1 MKRKSLLSS
10 TRLFISFVVLLVVFA
25 MTAFAQT
32 GTSSVRGTVVD
43 PQGKVVSGATVT
55 LTNTETNTTRNQTT
69 SDSGIFVFELVPPGP
84 YRVDVEVSGFKK
96 GVITN
101 VQALVAKATEV
112 NVQLEVGAVTES
124 VTVAA
129 TGGEVL
135 LNNQD
140 ASLGNNFVSKQIGQ
154 LPLEA
159 RNVAALLTLQP
170 GVTKEGNVTG
180 SRADQANVTLDGV
193 DINEQQSNQI
203 GSTSSSDAST
213 QNPGTNTVLRLNA
226 EAIDEFRVVTANP
239 NAQFGR
245 SSGAQV
251 SLITKGGTNELHGA
265 LFWFHRPTVLAAN
278 DFFNNRAGVYGPN
291 DPQVQLGQAR
301 VGEEKVP
308 RPALIRNTFG
318 GALGGPIIKDRSFFF
333 YSYEGRTD
341 RSQQSVL
348 QRVPLPTMG
357 LGQLRFP
364 NAAGGVTT
372 FTAADFATVFPL
384 TGDPNA
390 PGLGG
395 TNPIAL
401 QALAAAANK
410 YRANDFGTT
419 GDSFINSAGQL
430 VQLNTAGYR
439 FNAYLPSNFNSHVF
453 RFDQNLTSKQQLFAR
468 FNVNHD
474 HIAGVPA
481 FPDTPRPDTWS
492 HPWGIAAGHTWTISN
507 RFVNNFRYG
516 LTREAFTT
524 DGDAAKNEIYFRFVF
539 FPVNDSRTLKRVTP
553 THNFTDDFSW
563 VMDNHTLQF
572 GGNFRIVRN
581 RRTSF
586 AGAFDTAYSNPS
598 GYTSGS
604 LLSTPITNFYQ
615 GGPNRPASGQTN
627 VIQNAASALLGR
639 LTSWNARLTYDKEG
653 NLLPAGSATTR
664 EFATEEYEWYG
675 QDSWK
680 IGSTL
685 TLTYGLRYS
694 LSRPIYE
701 TNGFETK
708 PNIPLSDYLQRRID
722 ASAQGQNYHE
732 PLLMDLSGSANGRSS
747 MYPWDKNNF
756 QPRVG
761 IAWSP
766 NFKSGFLHRML
777 GENGRSVFRGGF
789 AMTNDFLGQQLATR
803 FDQLNSLGFLSTIN
817 SPFSFCNTT
826 THPCPLFTGFNQP
839 VRSFPLVTPLVSNK
853 LTFPRQRPDDM
864 ALVIETSLD
873 ERIKSPT
880 NYQWNVTFERE
891 LPKGLVVQASYIGR
905 LGRSLLVSRDVMM
918 PNNLTDPKSGMD
930 WYTAAGMLEDI
941 RRNLGLQGIVGS
953 TSTSAANLA
962 AMQAVIR
969 SVPAIPFF
977 ENFFGSVPNFF
988 RNLVGSSR
996 AGLPTNATQ
1005 AVFGDIFIFN
1015 GNDWTTTQADID
1027 FALLDADKDVLFY
1040 QPQYGA
1046 LSSFTTVG
1054 NSEYHGGTLS
1064 VRQRLGESL
1073 TLDFNYTLSKSMDD
1087 ASGLQNSGSFGSAFI
1102 INPLRQHDSWS
1113 VSDFDVR
1120 HIINFN
1126 SLWQLPFGRHR
1137 WLSFGDNKV
1146 ADAVLGNWQLNSI
1159 MRWNSG
1165 YPIGAPYDASTWAT
1179 NWNIQSYGTRVR
1191 EIEACP
1197 TRGDLQPPRLFGC
1210 DPTQAY
1216 QSFRNARPGETGDR
1230 NAFRLP
1236 GYFTLDM
1243 GLTKSFTMPWNE
1255 NHKLELRFEAF
1266 NVTNTQRMG
1275 GVLSTRDG
1283 YGLVDIPQT
1292 SSAPTNFSNFVSIQ
1306 GNRRVMQFGFRYAF

>member
-1 MKRKSLLSS
+1 MKRYSYLRRELSLICGL
-10 TRLFISFVVLLVVFA
+10 VVLLSVGG
-25 MTAFAQT
+25 MTAVGQT

-55 LTNTETNTTRNQTT
+55 LTNTETNTSRNQQTT
-69 SDSGIFVFELVPPGP
+69 ESGVFVFELVPPGP
-84 YRVDVEVSGFKK
+84 YTVNVEAAGFKK
-96 GVITN
+96 AIITN
-101 VQALVAKATEV
+101 VQALVAKASEV
-112 NVQLEVGAVTES
+112 NVQLDIGAVSET

-129 TGGEVL
+129 TGSEVL

-140 ASLGNNFVSKQIGQ
+140 ASLGNNFVSKQIAQ

-159 RNVAALLTLQP
+159 RNVASLLTLQP
-170 GVTKEGNVTG
+170 GVTREGSVTG

-203 GSTSSSDAST
+203 GSTSSSDAAS
-213 QNPGTNTVLRLNA
+213 QSPSTNTVLRLNA
-226 EAIDEFRVVTANP
+226 EAIAEFRVVTANP

-251 SLITKGGTNELHGA
+251 SLITKPGTNELHGA

-278 DFFNNRAGVYGPN
+278 DFFNNRAGSYGPN

-301 VGEEKVP
+301 AGQEKVP

-318 GALGGPIIKDRSFFF
+318 GAIGGPIVRDRSFFF
-333 YSYEGRTD
+333 YSYEGRRD
-341 RSQQSVL
+341 RSQQTVL
-348 QRVPLPTMG
+348 ERVPLPTMG
-357 LGQLRFP
+357 QGQLRFA
-364 NAAGGVTT
+364 NQAGGVTT
-372 FTAADFATVFPL
+372 FTAANFATVFSSL
-384 TGDPNA
+384 S
-390 PGLGG
+390 G
-395 TNPIAL
+395 TNPVAL
-401 QALAAAANK
+401 SALAAAAAK
-410 YRANDFGTT
+410 YRANDFGNT
-419 GDSFINSAGQL
+419 GDSFIDSATGQL
-430 VQLNTAGYR
+430 VLLNTAGYR
-439 FNAYLPSNFNSHVF
+439 FNAYLPSNFNSHSA
-453 RFDQNLTSKQQLFAR
+453 RFDQNLTSKQQLFVR
-468 FNVNHD
+468 INVNHD
-474 HIAGVPA
+474 QIAGVPA

-492 HPWGIAAGHTWTISN
+492 HPWGIGAGHTWTISD

-516 LTREAFTT
+516 LTREAFTQQ
-524 DGDAAKNEIYFRFVF
+524 GDAAKNEIFFRFVF
-539 FPVNDSRTLKRVTP
+539 FPVLDSRTLQRVTP
-553 THNFTDDFSW
+553 VHNFTDDFSW
-563 VMDNHTLQF
+563 VRNNHTIQF

-604 LLSTPITNFYQ
+604 LLSTPIRNFFS
-615 GGPNRPASGQTN
+615 GSAAPRGGQTS

-639 LTSWNARLTYDKEG
+639 LTSWNARLTYDKQG
-653 NLLPAGSATTR
+653 NLLPAGSPTTR

-675 QDSWK
+675 QDIWK
-680 IGSTL
+680 MGTSL

-701 TNGFETK
+701 TNGYETK

-722 ASAQGQNYHE
+722 ASAKGQNYFE
-732 PLLMDLSGSANGRSS
+732 PLLMDLSGAANGKSS

-761 IAWSP
+761 LAWSP
-766 NFKSGFLHRML
+766 NFKSGFMHTIL
-777 GENGRSVFRGGF
+777 GDNGRSVIRGGF

-826 THPCPLFTGFNQP
+826 SHPCPLFSGFDQP
-839 VRSFPLVTPLVSNK
+839 VRNFPLVTPLVQNN
-853 LTFPRQRPDDM
+853 LTFPRQRPADM

-880 NYQWNVTFERE
+880 NYMWNLTFERE

-905 LGRSLLVSRDVMM
+905 LGRSLLLSRDVMM
-918 PNNLTDPKSGMD
+918 PNDLTDPKSGMD
-930 WYTAAGMLEDI
+930 WYTAAGMIEDL
-941 RRNLGLQGIVGS
+941 RRNLAIQGITSSSS
-953 TSTSAANLA
+953 TATIQAAIANL
-962 AMQAVIR
+962 Q
-969 SVPAIPFF
+969 PIPFF
-977 ENFFGSVPNFF
+977 ENMFGSIPGFAAF
-988 RNLVGSSR
+988 MVGSSR
-996 AGLPTNATQ
+996 ANTFGINNATK
-1005 AVFGDIFIFN
+1005 AVFGDAFFFN

-1027 FALLDADKDVLFY
+1027 FSRLDAGLDVLFY

-1073 TLDFNYTLSKSMDD
+1073 SLDFNYTLSKSMDD
-1087 ASGLQNSGSFGSAFI
+1087 ASGLQTSGSYGGTFI
-1102 INPLRQHDSWS
+1102 LNPLRQHDSWA

-1126 SLWQLPFGRHR
+1126 ALWQLPIGRNK
-1137 WLSFGDNKV
+1137 WLSFGGNKAV
-1146 ADAVLGNWQLNSI
+1146 DAILGHWQLSSI

-1165 YPIGAPYDASTWAT
+1165 YPISAPFDAATWAT
-1179 NWNIQSYGTRVR
+1179 NWNVQSFGTRVR
-1191 EIEACP
+1191 DIEACP
-1197 TRGDLQPPRLFGC
+1197 TRGALQPPRLFGC
-1210 DPTQAY
+1210 NPDQAY
-1216 QSFRNARPGETGDR
+1216 QSFRNAKPGETGDR
-1230 NAFRLP
+1230 NVFRLP
-1236 GYFTLDM
+1236 GYFNLDM
-1243 GLTKSFTMPWNE
+1243 GLTKSFTMPYSE

-1275 GVLSTRDG
+1275 GILATRDG
-1283 YGLVDIPQT
+1283 YGLVDVPQA
-1292 SSAPTNFSNFVSIQ
+1292 SPAPTNFSNFVSIQ
-1306 GNRRVMQFGFRYAF
+1306 GNRRVMQFGFRYSF

>member
-1 MKRKSLLSS
+1 MKRRSYATKGLCLLCGLIVLLS
-10 TRLFISFVVLLVVFA
+10 IGC
-25 MTAFAQT
+25 MTAFGQT

-43 PQGKVVSGATVT
+43 PQKQVVSGATVT
-55 LTNTETNTTRNQTT
+55 ITNTETNVTRNQQT
-69 SDSGIFVFELVPPGP
+69 SESGVFVFEQLPPGP
-84 YRVDVEVSGFKK
+84 YRVEVEAKGFKK
-96 GVITN
+96 AIITN
-101 VQALVAKATEV
+101 VQALVAKASDV
-112 NVQLEVGAVTES
+112 PVQLELGALSES

-129 TGGEVL
+129 TTNEVS
-135 LNNQD
+135 LNTQD
-140 ASLGNNFVSKQIGQ
+140 ASLGNNFVSQQIGQ

-159 RNVAALLTLQP
+159 RNVASLLTLQP
-170 GVTKEGNVTG
+170 GVTREGSVTG

-203 GSTSSSDAST
+203 GSTSSSDAATLS
-213 QNPGTNTVLRLNA
+213 PSTNTVLRLNA

-251 SLITKGGTNELHGA
+251 SLVTKGGTNDYHGA

-278 DFFNNRAGVYGPN
+278 DFFNNRAGVYGPS
-291 DPQVQLGQAR
+291 DPQVQLGQAK

-318 GALGGPIIKDRSFFF
+318 GALGGPIVRDRAFFF

-341 RSQQSVL
+341 RSQQTVL

-357 LGQLRFP
+357 LGQLRFA
-364 NAAGGVTT
+364 NQGGGVST
-372 FTAADFATVFPL
+372 FTAANFATVFPS
-384 TGDPNA
+384 
-390 PGLGG
+390 LGG
-395 TNPIAL
+395 TNPVAL
-401 QALAAAANK
+401 SALAAAAAK
-410 YRANDFGTT
+410 YRANDFGNT
-419 GDSFINSAGQL
+419 GDSFIDPNTGQL

-439 FNAYLPSNFNSHVF
+439 FNAYLPSDFNSHVA
-453 RFDQNLTSKQQLFAR
+453 RLDYNLNSKQQIFAR
-468 FNVNHD
+468 INVNHD
-474 HIAGVPA
+474 MIAGIPA

-507 RFVNNFRYG
+507 RFVNNLRYG
-516 LTREAFTT
+516 LTREAFTQQ
-524 DGDAAKNEIYFRFVF
+524 GDAAKNEIFFRFVF
-539 FPVNDSRTLKRVTP
+539 FPVLDSRTLQRVTP
-553 THNFTDDFSW
+553 VHNFTDDFSW
-563 VMDNHTLQF
+563 VKDTHTIQF

-598 GYTSGS
+598 GYTSGN
-604 LLSTPITNFYQ
+604 LLSTPITSFF
-615 GGPNRPASGQTN
+615 SGSAAPRSDQRTP
-627 VIQNAASALLGR
+627 IQNAASALLGR

-653 NLLPAGSATTR
+653 NLLPAGSPTVR

-675 QDSWK
+675 QDIWK
-680 IGSTL
+680 IGSSL

-694 LSRPIYE
+694 LSRPVYE
-701 TNGFETK
+701 TGGYETK
-708 PNIPLSDYLQRRID
+708 PNIPLSEYLRRRIA
-722 ASAQGQNYHE
+722 ASAQGQNYFE
-732 PLLMDLSGSANGRSS
+732 PLEMDLSGAANGKSS

-766 NFKSGFLHRML
+766 NFRSGFMHTIL
-777 GENGRSVFRGGF
+777 GDAGRSVIRGGF

-826 THPCPLFTGFNQP
+826 NHPCPAFSSYDQQ
-839 VRSFPLVTPLVSNK
+839 VRNFPLVTPLVETN

-873 ERIKSPT
+873 EEIKSPT
-880 NYQWNVTFERE
+880 NYMWNLTYERE
-891 LPKGLVVQASYIGR
+891 LGKGLVIQASYIGR
-905 LGRSLLVSRDVMM
+905 LGRSLLLSRDVMM

-930 WYTAAGMLEDI
+930 WYTAAGMIEDL
-941 RRNLGLQGIVGS
+941 RRNLALQGITSGS
-953 TSTSAANLA
+953 STATIQQAIANL
-962 AMQAVIR
+962 
-969 SVPAIPFF
+969 PPIPFF
-977 ENFFGSVPNFF
+977 ENMFGSIPGFAAF
-988 RNLVGSSR
+988 MVGSSR
-996 AGLPTNATQ
+996 ANTFGINNATR
-1005 AVFGDIFIFN
+1005 AVFGDAFFFN

-1027 FALLDADKDVLFY
+1027 FARLDAGLDVMFY

-1064 VRQRLGESL
+1064 VRERLGDSL
-1073 TLDFNYTLSKSMDD
+1073 SLDFNYTLSKSMDD
-1087 ASGLQNSGSFGSAFI
+1087 ASGLQNSGSYGGTFI
-1102 INPLRQHDSWS
+1102 LNPLRQHDSWA

-1120 HIINFN
+1120 HIVNFN
-1126 SLWQLPFGRHR
+1126 ALWQLPIGRNR
-1137 WLSFGDNKV
+1137 RLSFGGNK
-1146 ADAVLGNWQLNSI
+1146 AVDTILGNWQLSSI

-1165 YPIGAPYDASTWAT
+1165 YPIGAPFDASTWAT
-1179 NWNIQSYGTRVR
+1179 NWNVQSYGTRVR

-1210 DPTQAY
+1210 DPDQAY
-1216 QSFRNARPGETGDR
+1216 QSFRNAKPGETGDR

-1236 GYFTLDM
+1236 GYFTLDL
-1243 GLTKSFTMPWNE
+1243 GFTKSIKMPWE
-1255 NHKLELRFEAF
+1255 GHKLELRFEAF

-1275 GVLSTRDG
+1275 GILATRDG
-1283 YGLVDIPQT
+1283 YGLVDIPQA
-1292 SSAPTNFSNFVSIQ
+1292 SDAPTNFSNFVSIQ

>member
-1 MKRKSLLSS
+1 MKGLCLLCGS
-10 TRLFISFVVLLVVFA
+10 IILLTIGSI
-25 MTAFAQT
+25 TALGQT

-43 PQGKVVSGATVT
+43 PQKQVVSGATVT
-55 LTNTETNTTRNQTT
+55 ITNTETNASRNQQTT
-69 SDSGIFVFELVPPGP
+69 ESGVFVFELVPPGP
-84 YRVDVEVSGFKK
+84 YRVEVEATGFKK
-96 GVITN
+96 AIVTN
-101 VQALVAKATEV
+101 VQALVAKASEV
-112 NVQLEVGAVTES
+112 NVQLDIGTLNES

-129 TGGEVL
+129 TSNEVA
-135 LNNQD
+135 LNTQD
-140 ASLGNNFVSKQIGQ
+140 ASLGNNFVSQQIGQ

-159 RNVAALLTLQP
+159 RNVASLLTLQP
-170 GVTKEGNVTG
+170 GVTREGSVTG

-203 GSTSSSDAST
+203 GSTSSSDAATLS
-213 QNPGTNTVLRLNA
+213 PSTNTVLRLNA

-251 SLITKGGTNELHGA
+251 SLVTKGGTNDFHGA

-278 DFFNNRAGVYGPN
+278 DFFNNRAGVYGPS
-291 DPQVQLGQAR
+291 DPQVQLGQAK
-301 VGEEKVP
+301 VGEQKVP

-318 GALGGPIIKDRSFFF
+318 GALGGPIVRDRAFFF

-341 RSQQSVL
+341 RSQQTVL

-357 LGQLRFP
+357 LGQLRFA
-364 NAAGGVTT
+364 NQGGGVST
-372 FTAADFATVFPL
+372 FTAANFATVFP
-384 TGDPNA
+384 A
-390 PGLGG
+390 LGG
-395 TNPIAL
+395 TNPVAL
-401 QALAAAANK
+401 SALAAAANK
-410 YRANDFGTT
+410 YRANDFGNT
-419 GDSFINSAGQL
+419 GDSFINPNTGQL
-430 VQLNTAGYR
+430 VLLNTAGYR
-439 FNAYLPSNFNSHVF
+439 FNAYLPSDFNSHVG
-453 RFDQNLTSKQQLFAR
+453 RLDYNLTSKQQLFAR

-474 HIAGVPA
+474 MIAGVPA

-507 RFVNNFRYG
+507 RFVNNLRYG
-516 LTREAFTT
+516 LTREAFTQQ
-524 DGDAAKNEIYFRFVF
+524 GDASKNEIFFRFVF
-539 FPVNDSRTLKRVTP
+539 FPVLDSRTLQRVTP
-553 THNFTDDFSW
+553 VHNFTDDFSW
-563 VMDNHTLQF
+563 VKDTHTIQF

-598 GYTSGS
+598 GYTSGN
-604 LLSTPITNFYQ
+604 LLSTPITSFF
-615 GGPNRPASGQTN
+615 SGSAAPRSDQRTP
-627 VIQNAASALLGR
+627 IQNAASALLGR

-653 NLLPAGSATTR
+653 NLLPAGSPTTR

-675 QDSWK
+675 QDIWK
-680 IGSTL
+680 IRSSL

-694 LSRPIYE
+694 LSRPVYE
-701 TNGFETK
+701 TGGYETK
-708 PNIPLSDYLQRRID
+708 PNIALSEYFRRRIA
-722 ASAQGQNYHE
+722 ASAQGQNYFE
-732 PLLMDLSGSANGRSS
+732 PLQMDLSGAANGKSS

-766 NFKSGFLHRML
+766 NFKSGFMHAIL
-777 GENGRSVFRGGF
+777 GDPGRSVIRGGF

-826 THPCPLFTGFNQP
+826 NHPCPAFSSYDQP
-839 VRSFPLVTPLVSNK
+839 VRNFPLVTPLVETN

-873 ERIKSPT
+873 EEIKSPT
-880 NYQWNVTFERE
+880 NYMWNLTFERE
-891 LPKGLVVQASYIGR
+891 LGKGLVVQASYIGR
-905 LGRSLLVSRDVMM
+905 LGRSLLLSRDVMM

-930 WYTAAGMLEDI
+930 WYTAAGMIEDL
-941 RRNLGLQGIVGS
+941 RRNLALQGI
-953 TSTSAANLA
+953 TSSSPTATIQAAIANL
-962 AMQAVIR
+962 Q
-969 SVPAIPFF
+969 PIPFF
-977 ENFFGSVPNFF
+977 ENLFGSTPGFAAF
-988 RNLVGSSR
+988 MVGSSR
-996 AGLPTNATQ
+996 ANTFGINNATR
-1005 AVFGDIFIFN
+1005 AVFGDAFFFN

-1027 FALLDADKDVLFY
+1027 FARLDAGLDVLFY

-1064 VRQRLGESL
+1064 VRERLGDSL
-1073 TLDFNYTLSKSMDD
+1073 SLDFNYTLSKSMDD
-1087 ASGLQNSGSFGSAFI
+1087 ASGLQNSGSYGGTFI
-1102 INPLRQHDSWS
+1102 LNPLRQHDSWA

-1126 SLWQLPFGRHR
+1126 ALWQLPIGRNR
-1137 WLSFGDNKV
+1137 WLSFGGNK
-1146 ADAVLGNWQLNSI
+1146 AVDTILGNWQLSSI

-1165 YPIGAPYDASTWAT
+1165 YPIGAPFDASTWAT
-1179 NWNIQSYGTRVR
+1179 NWNVQSYGTRVR
-1191 EIEACP
+1191 DIEACP

-1210 DPTQAY
+1210 DPDQAY
-1216 QSFRNARPGETGDR
+1216 QSFRNAKPGETGDR

-1236 GYFTLDM
+1236 GYFTLDL
-1243 GLTKSFTMPWNE
+1243 GFTKSIKMPWE
-1255 NHKLELRFEAF
+1255 GHKLELRFEAF

-1275 GVLSTRDG
+1275 GILATRDG
-1283 YGLVDIPQT
+1283 YGLVDIPQA
-1292 SSAPTNFSNFVSIQ
+1292 SDAPTNFSNFVSIQ

>member
-1 MKRKSLLSS
+1 MKRYSYLARELCSICGLLVLLSIGS
-10 TRLFISFVVLLVVFA
+10 
-25 MTAFAQT
+25 MTAFGQT

-55 LTNTETNTTRNQTT
+55 LTNTETNTSRNQTT
-69 SDSGIFVFELVPPGP
+69 SDSGIFVFELMPPGT
-84 YRVDVEVSGFKK
+84 YRVNVEAAGFKK
-96 GVITN
+96 AIITD
-101 VQALVAKATEV
+101 VQALVAKPTEL

-124 VTVAA
+124 VTVQA
-129 TGGEVL
+129 TANEVL

-140 ASLGNNFVSKQIGQ
+140 ASLGNNFVTRQIGQ

-159 RNVAALLTLQP
+159 RNVASLLTLQP
-170 GVTKEGNVTG
+170 GVTREGAVTG

-203 GSTSSSDAST
+203 GSTSSSDAAS
-213 QNPGTNTVLRLNA
+213 QSPSTNTVLRLNA

-251 SLITKGGTNELHGA
+251 SLITKGGTNEFHGA

-318 GALGGPIIKDRSFFF
+318 GAIGGPIARDRTFFF

-357 LGQLRFP
+357 QGQLRFA
-364 NAAGGVTT
+364 NEAGGVTT
-372 FTAADFATVFPL
+372 FTAANFATVFPSL
-384 TGDPNA
+384 N
-390 PGLGG
+390 G
-395 TNPIAL
+395 TNPVGLA
-401 QALAAAANK
+401 ALAAAAAK
-410 YRANDFGTT
+410 YPANDFGTT
-419 GDSFINSAGQL
+419 GDSFIDPTTGQL
-430 VQLNTAGYR
+430 TLLNTAGYR
-439 FNAYLPSNFNSHVF
+439 FNAYLPSNFNSHVA
-453 RFDQNLTSKQQLFAR
+453 RFDHNLTSKQQLFAR

-474 HIAGVPA
+474 SIAGVPA

-516 LTREAFTT
+516 LTREAFTSE
-524 DGDAAKNEIYFRFVF
+524 GDAAKNEIFFRFVF
-539 FPVNDSRTLKRVTP
+539 FPVLDSRTLKRVTP
-553 THNFTDDFSW
+553 VHHFTDDFSW
-563 VMDNHTLQF
+563 VLDNHTVQF

-598 GYTSGS
+598 GYTSGN
-604 LLSTPITNFYQ
+604 LLSTPITNFFS
-615 GGPNRPASGQTN
+615 GNARPRGDQRTP
-627 VIQNAASALLGR
+627 IQNAASALLGR

-653 NLLPAGSATTR
+653 NLLQAGSPTER

-675 QDSWK
+675 QDVWK

-701 TNGFETK
+701 TQGFETK
-708 PNIPLSDYLQRRID
+708 PNIALSEYLRRRIA
-722 ASAQGQNYHE
+722 ASEQGQNYFE
-732 PLLMDLSGSANGRSS
+732 PLEMDLSGSANGRSS
-747 MYPWDKNNF
+747 MYPWDRNNF

-766 NFKSGFLHRML
+766 DFKSGLMHSIF
-777 GENGRSVFRGGF
+777 GDTGRSVIRGGF

-803 FDQLNSLGFLSTIN
+803 FDQLNSLGFLTTIN

-826 THPCPLFTGFNQP
+826 TNPCPRFTGYDQP
-839 VRSFPLVTPLVSNK
+839 VRSFPLVTPLVEDNLS
-853 LTFPRQRPDDM
+853 FPRQRPADM

-873 ERIKSPT
+873 EEIKSPT
-880 NYQWNVTFERE
+880 NYMWNLTFERE
-891 LPKGLVVQASYIGR
+891 LPKGLVIQASYIGR
-905 LGRSLLVSRDVMM
+905 LGRGLLLSRDVMM
-918 PNNLTDPKSGMD
+918 PNNLRDPKSGMD
-930 WYTAAGMLEDI
+930 WYTAAGMLEDL
-941 RRNLGLQGIVGS
+941 RRNLAVQGI
-953 TSTSAANLA
+953 TSASPTATIQAAIANL
-962 AMQAVIR
+962 Q
-969 SVPAIPFF
+969 PIPFF
-977 ENFFGSVPNFF
+977 ENLFGSVPGLASA
-988 RNLVGSSR
+988 LVGGSR
-996 AGLPTNATQ
+996 ANTFGINNATR
-1005 AVFGDIFIFN
+1005 AVFGDAFFFN
-1015 GNDWTTTQADID
+1015 GNDWTTTQAEID
-1027 FALLDADKDVLFY
+1027 FALLDAGLDLLFY

-1073 TLDFNYTLSKSMDD
+1073 SMDFNYTLSKSMDD
-1087 ASGLQNSGSFGSAFI
+1087 ASGLQNSGSFGGAFI
-1102 INPLRQHDSWS
+1102 LNPLRQHDSWA

-1126 SLWQLPFGRHR
+1126 ALWQLPFGRNR
-1137 WLSFGDNKV
+1137 WLSFGGNKV
-1146 ADAVLGNWQLNSI
+1146 ADTILGNWQLSSI

-1165 YPIGAPYDASTWAT
+1165 YPISAPFDASTWAT
-1179 NWNIQSYGTRVR
+1179 NWNVQSFGTRVR
-1191 EIEACP
+1191 EIQACP

-1210 DPTQAY
+1210 NPDEAY
-1216 QSFRNARPGETGDR
+1216 QSFRNAKPGETGDR
-1230 NAFRLP
+1230 NVFRLP
-1236 GYFTLDM
+1236 GYFALDI
-1243 GLTKSFTMPWNE
+1243 GLTKSLTMPWNE

-1275 GVLSTRDG
+1275 GILATRDG
-1283 YGLVDIPQT
+1283 YGLVDVPQA
-1292 SSAPTNFSNFVSIQ
+1292 SPAPTNFSNFTSIQ

>member
-1 MKRKSLLSS
+1 MKRYSY
-10 TRLFISFVVLLVVFA
+10 LFRELCLICGLVVLLS
-25 MTAFAQT
+25 MTAVGQT
-32 GTSSVRGTVVD
+32 GTSSVRGTVLD
-43 PQGKVVSGATVT
+43 PAGKVVSGANVT
-55 LTNTETNTTRNQTT
+55 LTNTETNTARNQSTGE
-69 SDSGIFVFELVPPGP
+69 SGVFVFELVPPGP
-84 YRVDVEVSGFKK
+84 YRVDVEAAGFKK
-96 GVITN
+96 AIITN
-101 VQALVAKATEV
+101 IQALVAKSTEV
-112 NVQLEVGAVTES
+112 PVQLEIGAVTES
-124 VTVAA
+124 ITIAA
-129 TGGEVL
+129 TANEVA
-135 LNNQD
+135 LNTQD
-140 ASLGNNFVSKQIGQ
+140 GSLGNNFVSQQIGQ

-170 GVTKEGNVTG
+170 GVTREGAVTG

-203 GSTSSSDAST
+203 GSTSSSDAASA
-213 QNPGTNTVLRLNA
+213 NPGTNTVLRLNA

-251 SLITKGGTNELHGA
+251 SLITKGGTNDWNGA
-265 LFWFHRPTVLAAN
+265 LFWFHRPSVLAAN
-278 DFFNNRAGVYGPN
+278 DFFNNRAGRYGPN

-318 GALGGPIIKDRSFFF
+318 GALGGPIIKDRTFFF

-357 LGQLRFP
+357 QGQLRFA
-364 NAAGGVTT
+364 NLAGGVTT
-372 FTAADFATVFPL
+372 FTAANFATVFPSL
-384 TGDPNA
+384 Q
-390 PGLGG
+390 G
-395 TNPIAL
+395 TNPVAL

-419 GDSFINSAGQL
+419 GDSFINSSGQL
-430 VQLNTAGYR
+430 VLLNTAGYR
-439 FNAYLPSNFNSHVF
+439 FNAYLPSNFNSHSA
-453 RFDQNLTSKQQLFAR
+453 RFDHNLTSNQQLFLR
-468 FNVNHD
+468 VNVNHD
-474 HIAGVPA
+474 EIAGVPA

-492 HPWGIAAGHTWTISN
+492 HPWGIAAGHTWTISD

-524 DGDAAKNEIYFRFVF
+524 QGDAAKNEIFFRFVF

-553 THNFTDDFSW
+553 VHNFTDDFSW
-563 VMDNHTLQF
+563 VKDNHTLQF

-604 LLSTPITNFYQ
+604 LLSSPISGFFTGNDK
-615 GGPNRPASGQTN
+615 PRSGQTS

-639 LTSWNARLTYDKEG
+639 LTSWNARLTYDKQG
-653 NLLPAGSATTR
+653 KLLPAGTPTER

-675 QDSWK
+675 QDVWK
-680 IGSTL
+680 IGTTL
-685 TLTYGLRYS
+685 TLSYGLRYS

-722 ASAQGQNYHE
+722 ASAKGQNYFE
-732 PLLMDLSGSANGRSS
+732 PLLMDLSGAANGKSS

-766 NFKSGFLHRML
+766 NFKDGFMHRIF
-777 GENGRSVFRGGF
+777 GDGGRSVIRGGF

-803 FDQLNSLGFLSTIN
+803 FDQLNSLGFLSTLN
-817 SPFSFCNTT
+817 SPFSFCNTSN
-826 THPCPLFTGFNQP
+826 HPCPLFSGFDQP
-839 VRSFPLVTPLVSNK
+839 VRTFPLVAPAIQNT
-853 LTFPRQRPDDM
+853 LTFPRQRPQDM

-880 NYQWNVTFERE
+880 NYMWNLTYERE
-891 LPKGLVVQASYIGR
+891 LPKGLVIQASYIGR
-905 LGRSLLVSRDVMM
+905 LGRSLLLSRDVMM

-930 WYTAAGMLEDI
+930 WYTAAGMIEDL
-941 RRNLGLQGIVGS
+941 RRNLALQGI
-953 TSTSAANLA
+953 TSSSPTATIQAAIANL
-962 AMQAVIR
+962 Q
-969 SVPAIPFF
+969 PIPFF
-977 ENFFGSVPNFF
+977 ENLFGSVPGFAAF
-988 RNLVGSSR
+988 MVGGNR
-996 AGLPTNATQ
+996 ANTFGINNATR
-1005 AVFGDIFIFN
+1005 AVFGDAFFFN
-1015 GNDWTTTQADID
+1015 GNDWTTTQADMD
-1027 FALLDADKDVLFY
+1027 FARLDADLDVLFY

-1064 VRQRLGESL
+1064 VRERLGNSL
-1073 TLDFNYTLSKSMDD
+1073 TMDFNYTFSKSMDD
-1087 ASGLQNSGSFGSAFI
+1087 ASGLQTSGSFGGTFI
-1102 INPLRQHDSWS
+1102 LNPLRQHDSWA

-1120 HIINFN
+1120 HIVNFN
-1126 SLWQLPFGRHR
+1126 ALWQLPMGRNR
-1137 WLSFGDNKV
+1137 WLSFGGNKL
-1146 ADAVLGNWQLNSI
+1146 ADTILGNWQLSSI

-1165 YPIGAPYDASTWAT
+1165 YPIGAPFDAATWAT
-1179 NWNIQSYGTRVR
+1179 NWNVQSYGVRVR
-1191 EIEACP
+1191 DIQACP
-1197 TRGDLQPPRLFGC
+1197 TRGGLQPPRLFGC
-1210 DPTQAY
+1210 DPDQAY
-1216 QSFRNARPGETGDR
+1216 QSFRNAKPGETGDR

-1236 GYFTLDM
+1236 GYFNLDI
-1243 GLTKSFTMPWNE
+1243 GLNKSFNIKE
-1255 NHKLELRFEAF
+1255 GQKLELRFEAF

-1275 GVLSTRDG
+1275 GILATRDG
-1283 YGLVDIPQT
+1283 YGLVDVPQA

-1306 GNRRVMQFGFRYAF
+1306 GNRRVMQFGFRYVF

>member
-1 MKRKSLLSS
+1 MKRKALLSS
-10 TRLFISFVVLLVVFA
+10 TSFLISFVVLVAGFA
-25 MTAFAQT
+25 ITVSAQT

-55 LTNTETNTTRNQTT
+55 LTSTETNTARNQTT

-84 YRVDVEVSGFKK
+84 YRIEVEASGFKK
-96 GVITN
+96 GVVTN
-101 VQALVAKATEV
+101 VQALVAKPTEI
-112 NVQLEVGAVTES
+112 NVQLEVGAVNES

-135 LNNQD
+135 LNTQD

-193 DINEQQSNQI
+193 DINEQQSNQV
-203 GSTSSSDAST
+203 GSTSSSDAAS
-213 QNPGTNTVLRLNA
+213 QSPSSNTVLRLNA

-251 SLITKGGTNELHGA
+251 SLVTKGGTNELHGA

-291 DPQVQLGQAR
+291 APQVQLGQAR
-301 VGEEKVP
+301 VGQEKVP

-318 GALGGPIIKDRSFFF
+318 GALGGPIVRDRTFFF

-357 LGQLRFP
+357 LGQLRFANQTGP
-364 NAAGGVTT
+364 GGVTT
-372 FTAADFATVFPL
+372 FTAANFLTVFPL
-384 TGDPNA
+384 
-390 PGLGG
+390 LQG
-395 TNPIAL
+395 TNPVAL
-401 QALAAAANK
+401 QALANAANK

-419 GDSFINSAGQL
+419 GDSFIDSNGQL
-430 VQLNTAGYR
+430 VLLNTAGYR
-439 FNAYLPSNFNSHVF
+439 FNAYLPSNFNSHVA
-453 RFDQNLTSKQQLFAR
+453 RFDHNLTSNQQLFVR
-468 FNVNHD
+468 INVNHD
-474 HIAGVPA
+474 QIAGVPA

-492 HPWGIAAGHTWTISN
+492 HPWGIAAGHTWTLSN

-524 DGDAAKNEIYFRFVF
+524 QGDAAKNEIFFRFVF
-539 FPVNDSRTLKRVTP
+539 FPVLDSRTLQRVTP
-553 THNFTDDFSW
+553 VHNFTDDFSW
-563 VMDNHTLQF
+563 IKDNHTIQF

-604 LLSTPITNFYQ
+604 LLSTPISNFFS
-615 GGPNRPASGQTN
+615 GTANAPRSGQTS

-653 NLLPAGSATTR
+653 NLLPAGSPTTR

-675 QDSWK
+675 QDVWK
-680 IGSTL
+680 IGSTV

-701 TNGFETK
+701 TNGYETK
-708 PNIPLSDYLQRRID
+708 PNIPLSDYLQRRIA
-722 ASAQGQNYHE
+722 ASAKGQNYFE
-732 PLLMDLSGSANGRSS
+732 PLLMDLSGAANGKSS

-756 QPRVG
+756 QPRFG

-766 NFKSGFLHRML
+766 NVKSGFLHRML
-777 GENGRSVFRGGF
+777 GDSGQSVFRGGF
-789 AMTNDFLGQQLATR
+789 AMTNDFLGQTLATR

-826 THPCPLFTGFNQP
+826 NHPCPLFTGFDQP
-839 VRSFPLVTPLVSNK
+839 VRSFPLVAPVVENK
-853 LTFPRQRPDDM
+853 LNFPRQRPADM

-880 NYQWNVTFERE
+880 NYMWNLTFERE

-905 LGRSLLVSRDVMM
+905 IGHNLLLSRDVMM
-918 PNNLTDPKSGMD
+918 PNDLTDPKSTMD
-930 WYTAAGMLEDI
+930 WYQAAGQLEDI
-941 RRNLGLQGIVGS
+941 RRNLALQGI
-953 TSTSAANLA
+953 TSSSPT
-962 AMQAVIR
+962 AVIQAAINNLP
-969 SVPAIPFF
+969 VIPFF
-977 ENFFGSVPNFF
+977 ENFFGTVPNFAADMVGNSR
-988 RNLVGSSR
+988 RNLYNIN
-996 AGLPTNATQ
+996 NATK
-1005 AVFGDIFIFN
+1005 AVFGDAFFFN

-1027 FALLDADKDVLFY
+1027 FTLLGEGLDLLFY

-1054 NSEYHGGTLS
+1054 NSEYHGATVS
-1064 VRQRLGESL
+1064 VRERLGESL
-1073 TLDFNYTLSKSMDD
+1073 SLDFNYTFSKSMDD
-1087 ASGLQNSGSFGSAFI
+1087 ASGLQTSGSYGGAFI
-1102 INPLRQHDSWS
+1102 LNPLRQHDSWS

-1120 HIINFN
+1120 HVINFN
-1126 SLWQLPFGRHR
+1126 SLWELPFGRGR
-1137 WLSFGDNKV
+1137 WLSFGDNKAV
-1146 ADAVLGNWQLNSI
+1146 NAVLGGWQLSSI
-1159 MRWNSG
+1159 VRWNSG
-1165 YPIGAPYDASTWAT
+1165 YPISAPFDAATWAT
-1179 NWNIQSYGTRVR
+1179 NWNVQSFGVRVR
-1191 EIEACP
+1191 DIEACP

-1216 QSFRNARPGETGDR
+1216 QSFRNAKPGETGDR

-1243 GLTKSFTMPWNE
+1243 GLTKSFSMPWNE

-1275 GVLSTRDG
+1275 GILATRDG

>member
-1 MKRKSLLSS
+1 MKQFRYLVRELCLAFGLL
-10 TRLFISFVVLLVVFA
+10 VLLCIGG
-25 MTAFAQT
+25 MTAVAQT

-43 PQGKVVSGATVT
+43 QNGQVVSGATVT
-55 LTNTETNTTRNQTT
+55 LTNTETNTARNQQT
-69 SDSGIFVFELVPPGP
+69 SDSGIYVFELVPPGP
-84 YRVDVEVSGFKK
+84 YRVDVEATGFKK
-96 GVITN
+96 KIVTN

-112 NVQLEVGAVTES
+112 NVQLEIGAVTES
-124 VTVAA
+124 VTVQA
-129 TGGEVL
+129 TGNEVAV
-135 LNNQD
+135 NTQD
-140 ASLGNNFVSKQIGQ
+140 ASLGNNFVTKQIGE

-170 GVTKEGNVTG
+170 GVTRDGSVTG

-203 GSTSSSDAST
+203 GSTSSSDASSAS
-213 QNPGTNTVLRLNA
+213 PSTNTVLRLNA

-251 SLITKGGTNELHGA
+251 SLITKGGGNQFHGS

-291 DPQVQLGQAR
+291 DPQVPLGLAK

-318 GALGGPIIKDRSFFF
+318 GALGGPIVRDRSFFF

-357 LGQLRFP
+357 QGQLRFA
-364 NAAGGVTT
+364 NVSGGVTT
-372 FTAADFATVFPL
+372 FNAANFASVFPSL
-384 TGDPNA
+384 Q
-390 PGLGG
+390 G
-395 TNPIAL
+395 TNPVAL
-401 QALAAAANK
+401 QALAAAAAK

-419 GDSFINSAGQL
+419 GDSFVDPATGQL

-439 FNAYLPSNFNSHVF
+439 FNAYLPSNFNSHSA
-453 RFDQNLTSKQQLFAR
+453 RFDHNLTSKQQLFLR
-468 FNVNHD
+468 VNVNHD
-474 HIAGVPA
+474 QIAGIPA

-516 LTREAFTT
+516 LTREAFTQQ
-524 DGDAAKNEIYFRFVF
+524 GDAAKNEIFFRFVF
-539 FPVNDSRTLKRVTP
+539 FPVLDSRTLQRTTP
-553 THNFTDDFSW
+553 VHNFTDDFSW
-563 VMDNHTLQF
+563 VRDNHTVQF

-604 LLSTPITNFYQ
+604 LLSNPIISFFANTPNAV
-615 GGPNRPASGQTN
+615 RSGQTS

-653 NLLPAGSATTR
+653 NLQPAGTPTTR

-675 QDSWK
+675 QDIWK
-680 IGSTL
+680 IGSSL

-708 PNIPLSDYLQRRID
+708 PNIPLSDYFQRRID
-722 ASAQGQNYHE
+722 ASAKGENYIE
-732 PLLMDLSGSANGRSS
+732 PLLMELSGAANGKSS

-756 QPRVG
+756 QPRLG

-766 NFKSGFLHRML
+766 NFRSGFMHSIL
-777 GENGRSVFRGGF
+777 GDAGKSVIRGGF

-826 THPCPLFTGFNQP
+826 SNPCPLFTGFNQP
-839 VRSFPLVTPLVSNK
+839 VRSFPLVSPVIENHLS
-853 LTFPRQRPDDM
+853 FPRQRPADM

-880 NYQWNVTFERE
+880 NYMWNLTFERE
-891 LPKGLVVQASYIGR
+891 LPKGFVVQASYIGR
-905 LGRSLLVSRDVMM
+905 LGRDLLVSRDVMM

-941 RRNLGLQGIVGS
+941 RRSLALQGI
-953 TSTSAANLA
+953 TSSSSN
-962 AMQAVIR
+962 AVILQAFNNLP
-969 SVPAIPFF
+969 VIPFF
-977 ENFFGSVPNFF
+977 ENFFGSVPNFAANMVGNTR
-988 RNLVGSSR
+988 RNNFNVN
-996 AGLPTNATQ
+996 NATKS
-1005 AVFGDIFIFN
+1005 VFGDAFFFT

-1027 FALLDADKDVLFY
+1027 IFGLLDEGLPLKFY

-1046 LSSFTTVG
+1046 LSSFSTVG
-1054 NSEYHGGTLS
+1054 NSEYHAGTLS
-1064 VRQRLGESL
+1064 IRQRLRDDLSF
-1073 TLDFNYTLSKSMDD
+1073 DFNYTLSKSMDD
-1087 ASGLQNSGSFGSAFI
+1087 ASGLQTSGSYGGTFI
-1102 INPLRQHDSWS
+1102 LNPLRQHDSWA
-1113 VSDFDVR
+1113 VSDFDVK

-1126 SLWQLPFGRHR
+1126 SLWSLPMGRGHK
-1137 WLSFGDNKV
+1137 LSFGDNKV
-1146 ADAVLGNWQLNSI
+1146 ADAVLGHWDLNSI

-1165 YPIGAPYDASTWAT
+1165 NPIGAPFDAATWAT
-1179 NWNIQSYGTRVR
+1179 NWNVQSYGTRVR
-1191 EIEACP
+1191 PIEACP

-1210 DPTQAY
+1210 NPDQSY
-1216 QSFRNARPGETGDR
+1216 QSFRNAKPGETGDR
-1230 NAFRLP
+1230 NVFRLP

-1243 GLTKSFTMPWNE
+1243 GLGKTFTIKE
-1255 NHKLELRFEAF
+1255 GHKLQLRFEAF

-1275 GVLSTRDG
+1275 GILATRDG
-1283 YGLVDIPQT
+1283 YGLVDVPQA

>member
-1 MKRKSLLSS
+1 MKRKTLLSS
-10 TRLFISFVVLLVVFA
+10 TSLFISFVVLLALFA
-25 MTAFAQT
+25 TTALAQSS
-32 GTSSVRGTVVD
+32 TSSVRGTVAD

-55 LTNTETNTTRNQTT
+55 LTNTETNTARNQTT
-69 SDSGIFVFELVPPGP
+69 SDSGIFVFEQVPPGP
-84 YRVDVEVSGFKK
+84 YRVDVEASGFKK

-112 NVQLEVGAVTES
+112 NVQLEVGSVTES

-159 RNVAALLTLQP
+159 RNVASLLTLQP

-213 QNPGTNTVLRLNA
+213 QTPGSNTVLRLNA

-291 DPQVQLGQAR
+291 DPQVQFGQAR
-301 VGEEKVP
+301 AGEQKVP
-308 RPALIRNTFG
+308 RPALIRNSFG
-318 GALGGPIIKDRSFFF
+318 GALGGPIIKDRTFFF
-333 YSYEGRTD
+333 YSYEGRID

-357 LGQLRFP
+357 LGQLRFANQTGP
-364 NAAGGVTT
+364 GGVTT
-372 FTAADFATVFPL
+372 FTAANFATVFPL
-384 TGDPNA
+384 TGDPSA

-395 TNPIAL
+395 TNPV
-401 QALAAAANK
+401 ALAALTAAANK

-419 GDSFINSAGQL
+419 GDSFFDSNGQL
-430 VQLNTAGYR
+430 VLLNTAGYR
-439 FNAYLPSNFNSHVF
+439 FNAYLPSNFNSHVM
-453 RFDQNLTSKQQLFAR
+453 RLDHSLTSKQQIFAR

-524 DGDAAKNEIYFRFVF
+524 DGDAAKNEIFFRFVF

-553 THNFTDDFSW
+553 VHNFTDDFSW
-563 VMDNHTLQF
+563 VANNHTFQF
-572 GGNFRIVRN
+572 GGNFRLVNN

-604 LLSTPITNFYQ
+604 LLSTPISNFFS
-615 GGPNRPASGQTN
+615 GTARPRSGQTS

-639 LTSWNARLTYDKEG
+639 LTSWNARLTYDKQG
-653 NLLPAGSATTR
+653 NLLPPGTATTR
-664 EFATEEYEWYG
+664 EFATQEYEWYG
-675 QDSWK
+675 QDVWK
-680 IGSTL
+680 IGSTV

-701 TNGFETK
+701 TNGYETK
-708 PNIPLSDYLQRRID
+708 PNIPLSDYLQRRMA
-722 ASAQGQNYHE
+722 ASAQGQNYFE
-732 PLLMDLSGSANGRSS
+732 PLQMDLSGSANGKSS

-756 QPRVG
+756 QPRFG

-766 NFKSGFLHRML
+766 NVKDGFLHKFL
-777 GENGRSVFRGGF
+777 GDGGKSVFRGGF
-789 AMTNDFLGQQLATR
+789 AMTNDFLGQTLATR
-803 FDQLNSLGFLSTIN
+803 FDQLNSLGFLTTLN

-839 VRSFPLVTPLVSNK
+839 VRTFPLVAPAIQNTLS
-853 LTFPRQRPDDM
+853 FPHQRPQDM

-880 NYQWNVTFERE
+880 NYMWNLTFERE

-905 LGRSLLVSRDVMM
+905 LGRNLLLSRDVMM
-918 PNNLTDPKSGMD
+918 PNDLTDPKSTMD
-930 WYTAAGMLEDI
+930 WYQAAGQIEDL
-941 RRNLGLQGIVGS
+941 RRNLAVQGI
-953 TSTSAANLA
+953 TSASPTATI
-962 AMQAVIR
+962 QAVFANMQ
-969 SVPAIPFF
+969 PIPFF
-977 ENFFGSVPNFF
+977 ENLFGSVPF
-988 RNLVGSSR
+988 RGELVSSSR
-996 AGLPTNATQ
+996 ANTFGINNFTK
-1005 AVFGDIFIFN
+1005 AVFADAFFSN

-1027 FALLDADKDVLFY
+1027 FALLDAGLDVMFY

-1046 LSSFTTVG
+1046 LTSFSTVG
-1054 NSEYHGGTLS
+1054 NSSYNGATVS

-1073 TLDFNYTLSKSMDD
+1073 SLDFNYTLSKSMDD
-1087 ASGLQNSGSFGSAFI
+1087 ASGLQTSGGYGSSFI
-1102 INPLRQHDSWS
+1102 LNPLRQHDSYA

-1126 SLWQLPFGRHR
+1126 SLWQLPFGRGR
-1137 WLSFGDNKV
+1137 WLSFGDNKAV
-1146 ADAVLGNWQLNSI
+1146 DAILGHWQLNSI

-1165 YPIGAPYDASTWAT
+1165 YPIGAPFDAATWAT
-1179 NWNIQSYGTRVR
+1179 NWNVQSYGVRVR
-1191 EIEACP
+1191 PIEACP
-1197 TRGDLQPPRLFGC
+1197 TRGGTQPPRLFGC
-1210 DPTQAY
+1210 DPTEAY
-1216 QSFRNARPGETGDR
+1216 QSFRNAKPGETGDR

-1243 GLTKSFTMPWNE
+1243 GLMKSFTMPWNE

-1275 GVLSTRDG
+1275 GILATRDG
-1283 YGLVDIPQT
+1283 YGLVDVPQT
-1292 SSAPTNFSNFVSIQ
+1292 SAAPTNFSNFVSIQ

>member
-1 MKRKSLLSS
+1 
-10 TRLFISFVVLLVVFA
+10 
-25 MTAFAQT
+25 MTAA
-32 GTSSVRGTVVD
+32 
-43 PQGKVVSGATVT
+43 
-55 LTNTETNTTRNQTT
+55 
-69 SDSGIFVFELVPPGP
+69 
-84 YRVDVEVSGFKK
+84 
-96 GVITN
+96 
-101 VQALVAKATEV
+101 
-112 NVQLEVGAVTES
+112 
-124 VTVAA
+124 
-129 TGGEVL
+129 
-135 LNNQD
+135 
-140 ASLGNNFVSKQIGQ
+140 NF
-154 LPLEA
+154 L
-159 RNVAALLTLQP
+159 
-170 GVTKEGNVTG
+170 
-180 SRADQANVTLDGV
+180 
-193 DINEQQSNQI
+193 
-203 GSTSSSDAST
+203 
-213 QNPGTNTVLRLNA
+213 
-226 EAIDEFRVVTANP
+226 
-239 NAQFGR
+239 
-245 SSGAQV
+245 
-251 SLITKGGTNELHGA
+251 
-265 LFWFHRPTVLAAN
+265 
-278 DFFNNRAGVYGPN
+278 
-291 DPQVQLGQAR
+291 
-301 VGEEKVP
+301 
-308 RPALIRNTFG
+308 
-318 GALGGPIIKDRSFFF
+318 
-333 YSYEGRTD
+333 
-341 RSQQSVL
+341 
-348 QRVPLPTMG
+348 
-357 LGQLRFP
+357 
-364 NAAGGVTT
+364 
-372 FTAADFATVFPL
+372 TVFPL
-384 TGDPNA
+384 TGDPTA

-395 TNPIAL
+395 TNPVAL

-419 GDSFINSAGQL
+419 GDSFTNSAGQL
-430 VQLNTAGYR
+430 VLLNTAGYR
-439 FNAYLPSNFNSHVF
+439 FNAYLPSNFNSHVA
-453 RFDQNLTSKQQLFAR
+453 RFDYNLTSKQQVFAR
-468 FNVNHD
+468 VNVNHD
-474 HIAGVPA
+474 AIAGVPA

-524 DGDAAKNEIYFRFVF
+524 LGDAAKNEIYFRFVF

-563 VMDNHTLQF
+563 VIDNHTVQF
-572 GGNFRIVRN
+572 GGNVRIVRN
-581 RRTSF
+581 KRTSF

-604 LLSTPITNFYQ
+604 LLSTPITNFFA
-615 GGPNRPASGQTN
+615 GTANAAAGGQTN
-627 VIQNAASALLGR
+627 VIQNASSALLGR

-653 NLLPAGSATTR
+653 NLLPAGTATTR
-664 EFATEEYEWYG
+664 EFATEEYETYA
-675 QDSWK
+675 QDVWK
-680 IGSTL
+680 IGSSL

-701 TNGFETK
+701 TNGYETK
-708 PNIPLSDYLQRRID
+708 PNIALSDYFQRRID
-722 ASAQGQNYHE
+722 ASARGQDYLE
-732 PLLMDLSGSANGRSS
+732 PLLMDLSGAANGKSS

-756 QPRVG
+756 QPRIG
-761 IAWSP
+761 LAWSP
-766 NFKSGFLHRML
+766 NFKTGVLHSMF
-777 GENGRSVFRGGF
+777 GENGRSVVRGGF

-826 THPCPLFTGFNQP
+826 TNPCPLFTGFNQP
-839 VRSFPLVTPLVSNK
+839 VRTFPLVAPAIESHLS
-853 LTFPRQRPDDM
+853 FPRQRPADM

-880 NYQWNVTFERE
+880 NYMWNLTFERE

-905 LGRSLLVSRDVMM
+905 LGRNLLVSRDVMM

-930 WYTAAGMLEDI
+930 WNTAAGMLEDI

-977 ENFFGSVPNFF
+977 ENFFGSVPNFA
-988 RNLVGSSR
+988 RSMLGSSR

-1015 GNDWTTTQADID
+1015 GNDWTTTQSDLD
-1027 FALLDADKDVLFY
+1027 FALLGQKLPQLFY

-1046 LSSFTTVG
+1046 LTSFSTVG

-1064 VRQRLGESL
+1064 VRERLGDSL

-1087 ASGLQNSGSFGSAFI
+1087 ASGLQTSGGYGGAFI
-1102 INPLRQHDSWS
+1102 LNPLRQHDSWA

-1126 SLWQLPFGRHR
+1126 SLWQLPMGRNR
-1137 WLSFGDNKV
+1137 WLSFGGNKV
-1146 ADAVLGNWQLNSI
+1146 ADAVLGNWQLSSI

-1165 YPIGAPYDASTWAT
+1165 YPVGAPYDASTWAT
-1179 NWNIQSYGTRVR
+1179 NWNVQSYGVRVR
-1191 EIEACP
+1191 DVEACP
-1197 TRGDLQPPRLFGC
+1197 TRGDTQPPRLFGC
-1210 DPTQAY
+1210 DPNQAY

-1243 GLTKSFTMPWNE
+1243 GVTKSLKMPWNE

-1275 GVLSTRDG
+1275 GLLTTRDG

-1292 SSAPTNFSNFVSIQ
+1292 SPAPTNFSNFVSIQ

>member
-1 MKRKSLLSS
+1 MKRYSYLRIQLCLICGLLVLLSVAS
-10 TRLFISFVVLLVVFA
+10 T
-25 MTAFAQT
+25 TALGQS
-32 GTSSVRGTVVD
+32 GTSTVRGSVVD
-43 PQGKVVSGATVT
+43 PQGKVLSGATVT
-55 LTNTETNTTRNQTT
+55 LTNTETNTSRTQQT
-69 SDSGIFVFELVPPGP
+69 SDSGNYVFELVPPGT
-84 YRVDVEVSGFKK
+84 YRVDVAASGFKK
-96 GVITN
+96 GVITD
-101 VQALVAKATEV
+101 VQAQVAKSTEV
-112 NVQLEVGAVTES
+112 NIQLEVGAVTES

-129 TGGEVL
+129 TANEVL
-135 LNNQD
+135 INNQD
-140 ASLGNNFVSKQIGQ
+140 ASLGNNFVSQQIGQ

-159 RNVAALLTLQP
+159 RNVASLLTLQP
-170 GVTKEGNVTG
+170 GVTREGSVTG

-193 DINEQQSNQI
+193 DINEQQSNQV
-203 GSTSSSDAST
+203 GSTSSSDAAS
-213 QNPGTNTVLRLNA
+213 QSPSSNTVLRLNA

-251 SLITKGGTNELHGA
+251 SLITKGGTNNFHGA

-278 DFFNNRAGVYGPN
+278 DFFNNRAGRYGPN
-291 DPQVQLGQAR
+291 DPQVQLGQAK

-318 GALGGPIIKDRSFFF
+318 GAFGGPIVRDRTFFF

-357 LGQLRFP
+357 VGQLRFA
-364 NAAGGVTT
+364 NLEGGVTT

-384 TGDPNA
+384 LPGGL
-390 PGLGG
+390 GLGG
-395 TNPIAL
+395 TNPVAL
-401 QALAAAANK
+401 SALAAAASK
-410 YRANDFGTT
+410 YPANDFGTT
-419 GDSFINSAGQL
+419 GDSFVDPATGQL
-430 VQLNTAGYR
+430 VLLNTAGYR
-439 FNAYLPSNFNSHVF
+439 FNAYLPSNFNSHVA
-453 RFDQNLTSKQQLFAR
+453 RFDHNLTSKQQLFAR

-474 HIAGVPA
+474 EIAGVPA

-492 HPWGIAAGHTWTISN
+492 HPWGIAAGHTWTLSN

-524 DGDAAKNEIYFRFVF
+524 QGDASKNEIYFRFVF
-539 FPVNDSRTLKRVTP
+539 FPVLDSRTLQRTTP
-553 THNFTDDFSW
+553 VHNFTDDFSW
-563 VMDNHTLQF
+563 VMDNHTIQF

-581 RRTSF
+581 KRTSF

-604 LLSTPITNFYQ
+604 LLSTPITNFFS
-615 GGPNRPASGQTN
+615 GNARPRSGQTS

-653 NLLPAGSATTR
+653 NLLPAGSPTAR

-675 QDSWK
+675 QDVWK

-708 PNIPLSDYLQRRID
+708 PNIPLSDYFQRRIE
-722 ASAQGQNYHE
+722 ASAKGQNYIE
-732 PLLMDLSGSANGRSS
+732 PLLMELSGPVNGAAS

-766 NFKSGFLHRML
+766 DFKSGFMNRIF
-777 GENGRSVFRGGF
+777 GDTGQSVIRGGF
-789 AMTNDFLGQQLATR
+789 AMTNDFLGQTLATR
-803 FDQLNSLGFLSTIN
+803 FDQLNSLGFLSTLN

-826 THPCPLFTGFNQP
+826 NHPCPLFTGFDQP
-839 VRSFPLVTPLVSNK
+839 VRTFPLVAPAIENH
-853 LTFPRQRPDDM
+853 LTFPRQRPADM

-880 NYQWNVTFERE
+880 NYMWNLTYERE
-891 LPKGLVVQASYIGR
+891 LPKGLVIQASYIGR
-905 LGRSLLVSRDVMM
+905 LGRDLLVSRDVMM

-930 WYTAAGMLEDI
+930 WYTAAGMLEDF
-941 RRNLGLQGIVGS
+941 RRNLALQGIVGS
-953 TSTSAANLA
+953 TATDAATLA
-962 AMQAVIR
+962 RMQAAIR
-969 SVPAIPFF
+969 SIPAIPFF
-977 ENFFGSVPNFF
+977 ENFYASVPNFF
-988 RNLVGSSR
+988 RRMLGSSR

-1005 AVFGDIFIFN
+1005 AVFGDAFIFN
-1015 GNDWTTTQADID
+1015 GNDWTTTQSDMD
-1027 FALLDADKDVLFY
+1027 FARLNENLDLLFY

-1087 ASGLQNSGSFGSAFI
+1087 ASGLQTSGSYGGAFI
-1102 INPLRQHDSWS
+1102 LNPLRQHDSWA

-1120 HIINFN
+1120 HVINFN
-1126 SLWQLPFGRHR
+1126 AVWQLPMGRNR
-1137 WLSFGDNKV
+1137 WISFGGNK
-1146 ADAVLGNWQLNSI
+1146 AAEAILGNWQLSSI

-1165 YPIGAPYDASTWAT
+1165 YPIGVPRDGATWAT
-1179 NWNIQSYGTRVR
+1179 NWNLQSYGTRVR
-1191 EIEACP
+1191 EIESCP

-1216 QSFRNARPGETGDR
+1216 QSFRNAKPGETGDR
-1230 NAFRLP
+1230 NVFRLP
-1236 GYFTLDM
+1236 GYFTLDL
-1243 GLTKSFTMPWNE
+1243 GVTKSFRMPWKE
-1255 NHKLELRFEAF
+1255 DHKLELRFEAF

-1275 GVLSTRDG
+1275 DILATRDG
-1283 YGLVDIPQT
+1283 YGLVDVPQT
-1292 SSAPTNFSNFVSIQ
+1292 SAAPTNFSNFVSIQ
-1306 GNRRVMQFGFRYAF
+1306 GTRRVMQFGFRYAF

>member
-1 MKRKSLLSS
+1 MKQSS
-10 TRLFISFVVLLVVFA
+10 YLPRELCFIWGLVVLLSLGS
-25 MTAFAQT
+25 MTALAQT
-32 GTSSVRGTVVD
+32 GTSAVRGTVLD

-55 LTNTETNTTRNQTT
+55 LTNTETNTSRNQTT
-69 SDSGIFVFELVPPGP
+69 SESGVYVFELVPPGL
-84 YRVDVEVSGFKK
+84 YRVDVEVAGFKK
-96 GVITN
+96 GIVTN
-101 VQALVAKATEV
+101 IQALVAKPTEV
-112 NVQLEVGAVTES
+112 NIQLEIGAVTES
-124 VTVAA
+124 VTVEAS
-129 TGGEVL
+129 GNEVL
-135 LNNQD
+135 INNQD
-140 ASLGNNFVSKQIGQ
+140 ASLGNNFVTKQIGQ

-170 GVTKEGNVTG
+170 GVTREGSVTG
-180 SRADQANVTLDGV
+180 SRADQANVTLDGI

-203 GSTSSSDAST
+203 GSTSSSDAAT

-226 EAIDEFRVVTANP
+226 EAIDEFRVVTANA

-251 SLITKGGTNELHGA
+251 SLITKGGTNDLHGA

-301 VGEEKVP
+301 VGQEKVP

-318 GALGGPIIKDRSFFF
+318 GALGGPIIRDRSFFF

-341 RSQQSVL
+341 RSAQTVL
-348 QRVPLPTMG
+348 QRVPLPSMG
-357 LGQLRFP
+357 LGQLKFA
-364 NAAGGVTT
+364 NQAGGVTT
-372 FTAADFATVFPL
+372 FTAANFASVFSSL
-384 TGDPNA
+384 Q
-390 PGLGG
+390 G
-395 TNPIAL
+395 TNPVAL
-401 QALAAAANK
+401 QALGAAAAK
-410 YRANDFGTT
+410 YRANDFGNT
-419 GDSFINSAGQL
+419 GDSFVDSATGQL
-430 VQLNTAGYR
+430 VLLNTAGYR
-439 FNAYLPSNFNSHVF
+439 FNAYLPSNFNSHSA
-453 RFDQNLTSKQQLFAR
+453 RFDHNLTSKQLFFAR
-468 FNVNHD
+468 INVNHD
-474 HIAGVPA
+474 EIAGVPA

-492 HPWGIAAGHTWTISN
+492 HPWGIATGHTWTLSN

-524 DGDAAKNEIYFRFVF
+524 LGDAAKNEIFFRFVF
-539 FPVNDSRTLKRVTP
+539 FPVLDSRTLKRTTP
-553 THNFTDDFSW
+553 VHNFTDDFSW
-563 VMDNHTLQF
+563 VMDNHTIQF

-586 AGAFDTAYSNPS
+586 AGAYDTAYSNPS

-604 LLSTPITNFYQ
+604 LLSTPISSFFAGT
-615 GGPNRPASGQTN
+615 PNAPKGGQTS

-653 NLLPAGSATTR
+653 NLLPAGSPTER

-675 QDSWK
+675 QDVWK
-680 IGSTL
+680 IGTSL

-701 TNGFETK
+701 TSGFETK
-708 PNIPLSDYLQRRID
+708 PNIPLSDYFQRRID
-722 ASAQGQNYHE
+722 ASKKGQNYIE
-732 PLLMDLSGSANGRSS
+732 PLLMELSGPVNGKES

-756 QPRVG
+756 QPRLG

-766 NFKSGFLHRML
+766 SFKSGFMHTIF
-777 GENGRSVFRGGF
+777 GDNGKSVIRGGF

-817 SPFSFCNTT
+817 SPFSFCNTSN
-826 THPCPLFTGFNQP
+826 HPCPLFTGFNQP
-839 VRSFPLVTPLVSNK
+839 VRNFPLVTPLVEDN
-853 LTFPRQRPDDM
+853 LTFPRQRPADM

-880 NYQWNVTFERE
+880 NYMWNLTFERE
-891 LPKGLVVQASYIGR
+891 LPKGLVIQASYIGR
-905 LGRSLLVSRDVMM
+905 LGRNLLLSRDVMM

-930 WYTAAGMLEDI
+930 WYAAAGMLEDI
-941 RRNLGLQGIVGS
+941 RRNLALQGITAS
-953 TSTSAANLA
+953 SPTATIQQAFNNLP
-962 AMQAVIR
+962 V
-969 SVPAIPFF
+969 IPFF
-977 ENFFGSVPNFF
+977 ENFFGNVPNFAANMVGNSR
-988 RNLVGSSR
+988 RNTFGIN
-996 AGLPTNATQ
+996 NATK
-1005 AVFGDIFIFN
+1005 AVFGDAFFFT

-1027 FALLDADKDVLFY
+1027 IFGLMDEGLPLVFY

-1064 VRQRLGESL
+1064 IRQRLGETL
-1073 TLDFNYTLSKSMDD
+1073 TMDFNYTLSKSMDD
-1087 ASGLQNSGSFGSAFI
+1087 ASGLQNSGSYGGTFI
-1102 INPLRQHDSWS
+1102 LNPLRQHDSWA

-1126 SLWQLPFGRHR
+1126 ALWQLPFGRNR
-1137 WLSFGDNKV
+1137 WMSFGGNKV
-1146 ADAVLGNWQLNSI
+1146 ADSILGNWQLSSI

-1165 YPIGAPYDASTWAT
+1165 YPVGAPYDAATWAT
-1179 NWNIQSYGTRVR
+1179 NWNVQSYGTRVR

-1210 DPTQAY
+1210 NPDQAY
-1216 QSFRNARPGETGDR
+1216 QSFRNAKPGETGDR

-1243 GLTKSFTMPWNE
+1243 GLTKSLTMPWNE
-1255 NHKLELRFEAF
+1255 GHKLELRFEAF

-1283 YGLVDIPQT
+1283 YGLVDIPQA
-1292 SSAPTNFSNFVSIQ
+1292 SPAPTNFSNFISIQ